1 MSISFGGLN
10 SFADFFAGLD
20 ASLVYVRSASFWYGP
35 LREPLLEEL
44 SAIRA
49 WTFAGRKPRWAERD
63 ASAFPHVLYRARE
76 DMREEEPPDDCA
88 QIELASR
95 VTWLFQNW
103 PESEELLRRGHH
115 LGSATAPRSPAL
127 SEFPPVVE
135 GIRVALAPLTS
146 ASVSPPAS
154 AFASKQPMRRDTM
167 STPQWVRWV
176 LLPRLEDV
184 MKGVVPVPANSQLMM
199 LARGLALD
207 EAMWPLLYALGGLDE
222 LFRQQRSMPIA
233 LEPLR

>member
-1 MSISFGGLN
+1 MSVSFGGLD

-20 ASLVYVRSASFWYGP
+20 ASLVYVRSASFWYVP

-49 WTFAGRKPRWAERD
+49 WTFGGRKPRLAERS
-63 ASAFPHVLYRARE
+63 ASMFPHVLYRARE
-76 DMREEEPPDDCA
+76 DMREAEPPEDRV
-88 QIELASR
+88 QIELASK

-103 PESEELLRRGHH
+103 PESEALLRRGHH
-115 LGSATAPRSPAL
+115 LGGVSAPRAPAPG
-127 SEFPPVVE
+127 EFPSVAE
-135 GIRVALAPLTS
+135 GIRVALAPLTR
-146 ASVSPPAS
+146 ASVAPSAS
-154 AFASKQPMRRDTM
+154 AFASRQPLRRDTM

-184 MKGVVPVPANSQLMM
+184 VRGVVPVPANSQLMT

-207 EAMWPLLYALGGLDE
+207 EATWPLLYALGELDE
-222 LFRQQRSMPIA
+222 LFHLPLSMAIE